1 MNEKVVQ
8 FNKSLQTKK
17 FPSFKVGD
25 IVRVHKHIK
34 EGNRERIQ
42 VFKGLIIAI
51 KGKQSSSP
59 TITVRRES
67 QGIGVEAT
75 FPIYLPSIEKIDLL
89 RRSKVRRAKLYY
101 MRDRTGKAAKMK
113 VRDLS
118 ESEKTIIK
126 ELQEAEKEREPKE
139 KKNEKKESKKKT
151 LRKREKTEAKN

>member
-8 FNKSLQTKK
+8 FNKSLQIKK
-17 FPSFKVGD
+17 FPPLRAGD

-34 EGNRERIQ
+34 EGDRERIQ

-59 TITVRRES
+59 TITIRRES

-75 FPIYLPSIEKIDLL
+75 FPIHLPSIEKIDLL

-118 ESEKTIIK
+118 EDEKALAK
-126 ELQEAEKEREPKE
+126 ELQEAEKEQAPK
-139 KKNEKKESKKKT
+139 KKNKAKKKESEKKT
-151 LRKREKTEAKN
+151 R